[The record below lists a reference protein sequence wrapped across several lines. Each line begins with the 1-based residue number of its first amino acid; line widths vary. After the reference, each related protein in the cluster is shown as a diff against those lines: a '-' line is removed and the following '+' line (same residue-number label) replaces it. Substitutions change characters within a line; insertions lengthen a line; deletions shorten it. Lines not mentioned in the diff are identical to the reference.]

1 MRALR
6 KRHVKVVRK
15 VFGGFRMKKVA
26 LYARV
31 STTDQTTENQLLE
44 LREVARRNG
53 WSVSREFIDHGV
65 SGAKSA
71 QDRPAMA
78 NLMKAITR
86 REIEG
91 VLVWDVSRL
100 GRSLQDLVSILNEI
114 RSKSIDL
121 YIHKQGLD
129 TSTPSGKMMFQML
142 GVFAEFEREVIRERI
157 NAGLARAKAE
167 GKKLGRPSNVNASV
181 VTSVKLLR
189 AQGMSIC
196 KIAKTLKIG
205 VGTTSKILGMD
216 GVRVLAAIY
225 ST

>member
-1 MRALR
+1 
-6 KRHVKVVRK
+6 
-15 VFGGFRMKKVA
+15 MKNVA

-31 STTDQTTENQLLE
+31 STTDQTTENQLIE

-65 SGAKSA
+65 SGAKAA
-71 QDRPAMA
+71 QDRPSMA
-78 NLMKAITR
+78 NLMKAVAR
-86 REIEG
+86 REIDG

-167 GKKLGRPSNVNASV
+167 GKKLGRPSNVNDAV
-181 VTSVKLLR
+181 VSSVKLLR
-189 AQGMSIC
+189 SQGMSIC
-196 KIAKTLKIG
+196 KIAKMLKIG
-205 VGTTSKILGMD
+205 VGTTSKILENG
-216 GVRVLAAIY
+216 GAETVATIA
-225 ST
+225 

>member
-1 MRALR
+1 
-6 KRHVKVVRK
+6 V
-15 VFGGFRMKKVA
+15 KKVA

-31 STTDQTTENQLLE
+31 STADQTTENQLLE
-44 LREVARRNG
+44 LREVARKSG
-53 WSVSREFIDHGV
+53 WTVTREFIDHGV

-71 QDRPAMA
+71 QDRPAMT
-78 NLMKAITR
+78 NLMKAVTR
-86 REIEG
+86 REFDG

-167 GKKLGRPSNVNASV
+167 GKKLGRPSNVNPSV

-189 AQGMSIC
+189 TQGMSIC

-205 VGTTSKILGMD
+205 VGTTSKILSDLDPLNAAESVMT
-216 GVRVLAAIY
+216 LAA
-225 ST
+225 

>member
-1 MRALR
+1 
-6 KRHVKVVRK
+6 
-15 VFGGFRMKKVA
+15 MKSVA

-31 STTDQTTENQLLE
+31 STSDQSTENQLLE
-44 LREVARRNG
+44 LREVARKNG
-53 WSVSREFIDHGV
+53 WTISREFIDHGV

-78 NLMKAITR
+78 NLMKAVTR
-86 REIEG
+86 REING
-91 VLVWDVSRL
+91 ILVWDVSRL
-100 GRSLQDLVSILNEI
+100 GRSLQDLVAILNDI
-114 RSKSIDL
+114 RSKSVDL

-157 NAGLARAKAE
+157 NAGPARAKAE
-167 GKKLGRPSNVNASV
+167 GKKLGRPSNVNDSV
-181 VTSVKLLR
+181 VASVKLLR

-205 VGTTSKILGMD
+205 VGTTSKILESETARSLPA
-216 GVRVLAAIY
+216 VA
-225 ST
+225 

>member
-1 MRALR
+1 
-6 KRHVKVVRK
+6 
-15 VFGGFRMKKVA
+15 MKKVV

-31 STTDQTTENQLLE
+31 STADQTTENQLLE
-44 LREVARRNG
+44 LRDVARKSG
-53 WSVSREFIDHGV
+53 WTIAREFIDNGV

-78 NLMKAITR
+78 NLMKAVAR
-86 REIEG
+86 REIDG
-91 VLVWDVSRL
+91 ILVWDVSRL

-157 NAGLARAKAE
+157 NAGLVRAKAE
-167 GKKLGRPSNVNASV
+167 GKKLGRPSNVNESV
-181 VTSVKLLR
+181 VASVKLLR

-196 KIAKTLKIG
+196 KIAKTLRIG
-205 VGTTSKILGMD
+205 VGTTSKILESD
-216 GVRVLAAIY
+216 SAEALPAVA
-225 ST
+225 

>member
-1 MRALR
+1 
-6 KRHVKVVRK
+6 
-15 VFGGFRMKKVA
+15 MKNVA

-31 STTDQTTENQLLE
+31 STTDQTTENQLIE

-65 SGAKSA
+65 SGAKTA
-71 QDRPAMA
+71 QDRPSMA
-78 NLMKAITR
+78 NLMKAVAR
-86 REIEG
+86 REIDG
-91 VLVWDVSRL
+91 ILVWDVSRL

-167 GKKLGRPSNVNASV
+167 GKRLGRPSNVNESV

-189 AQGMSIC
+189 GQGMSIC
-196 KIAKTLKIG
+196 KIAKMLKIG
-205 VGTTSKILGMD
+205 VGTTSKILEND
-216 GVRVLAAIY
+216 GSETVAA
-225 ST
+225 TA